1 MIEITV
7 RTDTLTVAACAGPSL
22 QLDAN
27 ISSFNKEFNFYIVC
41 KFSINVLLD
50 LGSSGEQCPHDSVG
64 GLECSHA
71 QTGAVKPKMGRH

>member
-50 LGSSGEQCPHDSVG
+50 LGSSGEQCPWVVWSAHMLRQ
-64 GLECSHA
+64 GL
-71 QTGAVKPKMGRH
+71 